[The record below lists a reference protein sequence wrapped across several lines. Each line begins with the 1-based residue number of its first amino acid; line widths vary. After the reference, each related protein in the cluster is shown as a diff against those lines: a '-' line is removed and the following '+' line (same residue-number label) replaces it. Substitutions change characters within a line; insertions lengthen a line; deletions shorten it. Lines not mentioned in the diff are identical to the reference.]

1 MLTLNPNYH
10 GNRPHTFARIELRV
24 GVSPQRAVS
33 QVEAG
38 SSDYAVDGEIGNTD
52 VVYLASRYGPGSP
65 AAGAGHQQYFVNAI
79 PELDFLALNTH
90 RPLFQDVRLRQAVNY
105 AIDRTALAQLGGS
118 GTLPD
123 QPTDDYLPP
132 GIPGYSNLRV
142 YPLRPDLPKARP
154 LATGRSGAT
163 VVLYTCDQPPCAQ
176 QAQIVKTDLAAIG
189 LQVQVKTM
197 PIETLY
203 TKIAT
208 PGEPFDI
215 AIVSWSADY
224 LDPDDYL
231 NLLLGSGTIIP
242 AFDAPTYTQKLAA
255 ANRLTGSTRYLTY
268 SALDADLLRNAAP
281 WAAFG
286 NASTHELFSARI
298 GCQTY
303 GPYGLDLAA
312 LCVRTRS

>member
-1 MLTLNPNYH
+1 M
-10 GNRPHTFARIELRV
+10 ARIELRV
-24 GVSPQRAVS
+24 GVSPERAVS

-38 SSDYAVDGEIGNTD
+38 SADYAVDGEIGNAD
-52 VVYLASRYGPGSP
+52 VAYLASRYGPGSP
-65 AAGAGHQQYFVNAI
+65 AARAGHQQYFVNAI
-79 PELDFLALNTH
+79 PELDFLALNTL
-90 RPLFQDVRLRQAVNY
+90 RALFQDVRLRQAVNY

-142 YPLRPDLPKARP
+142 YPLRPDVPKARS
-154 LATGRSGAT
+154 LAAGHSGAT
-163 VVLYTCDQPPCAQ
+163 VMFYTCDQPRCAQ
-176 QAQIVKTDLAAIG
+176 QAQIVKTNLAAIG

-215 AIVSWSADY
+215 AMVSWSADY

-231 NLLLGSGTIIP
+231 NP
-242 AFDAPTYTQKLAA
+242 ATRERHDHPRLRRPHLYSETRRCQP
-255 ANRLTGSTRYLTY
+255 ANGPTRYLTY
-268 SALDADLLRNAAP
+268 AALDADLLRNAVP

-298 GCQTY
+298 GCQIY